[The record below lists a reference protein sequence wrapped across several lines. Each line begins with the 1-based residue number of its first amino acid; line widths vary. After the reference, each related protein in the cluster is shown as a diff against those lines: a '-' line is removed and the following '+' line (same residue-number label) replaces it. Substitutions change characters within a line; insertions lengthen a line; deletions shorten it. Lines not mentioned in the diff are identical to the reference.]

1 MNAALKLLFENKMTQ
16 RQVVEAFDVP
26 KTTSAKAGK
35 MSNAQTKKILI
46 ILLVVYVK
54 IKFRDVTKERR
65 AIDSLL
71 TLVFC
76 STYCIRFINFCLP
89 EGHRNRVV
97 IIEAR
102 PKVVNDRRSNVK
114 SQGHLKVIKIM
125 EIVLL
130 AVKVV

>member
-1 MNAALKLLFENKMTQ
+1 MAQ
-16 RQVVEAFDVP
+16 RQAVEAIYRV
-26 KTTSAKAGK
+26 
-35 MSNAQTKKILI
+35 
-46 ILLVVYVK
+46 
-54 IKFRDVTKERR
+54 
-65 AIDSLL
+65 
-71 TLVFC
+71 
-76 STYCIRFINFCLP
+76 RFINFCLP
-89 EGHRNRVV
+89 ESHRNRVG